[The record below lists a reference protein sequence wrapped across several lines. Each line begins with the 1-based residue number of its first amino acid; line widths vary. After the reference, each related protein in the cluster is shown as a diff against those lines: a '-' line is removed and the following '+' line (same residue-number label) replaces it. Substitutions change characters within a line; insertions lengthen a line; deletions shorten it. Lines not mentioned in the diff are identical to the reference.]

1 MRIILIT
8 TAILLLSGCSKSA
21 LSDRERI
28 QRHDS
33 SKRHHITEKP
43 YIIKG
48 ELYVPQLH
56 YRYDAVGE
64 ASWYGASDHGKQT
77 ATQTIFNKHNMTAAH
92 RTLPIPSVV
101 LVTNLSNKR
110 RIRLLVNDRGPFAQ
124 TERRIIDVSEAAAR
138 ALGFHS
144 AGRAIVHVRC
154 IPAASRQVARE
165 YNKKP
170 Y

>member
-1 MRIILIT
+1 MRTVLLTIVV
-8 TAILLLSGCSKSA
+8 LLSGCSKAA
-21 LSDRERI
+21 LSDSELI
-28 QRHDS
+28 QQHDS
-33 SKRHHITEKP
+33 PKRHHITEKP

-56 YRYDAVGE
+56 YRYDAIGE
-64 ASWYGASDHGKQT
+64 ASWYGKDDHGKPT

-101 LVTNLSNKR
+101 LVTNLQNKR
-110 RIRLLVNDRGPFAQ
+110 RVRLLVNDRGPFAK

-144 AGRAIVHVRC
+144 AGKALVHVRC
-154 IPAASRQVARE
+154 IPAASRQVAHE